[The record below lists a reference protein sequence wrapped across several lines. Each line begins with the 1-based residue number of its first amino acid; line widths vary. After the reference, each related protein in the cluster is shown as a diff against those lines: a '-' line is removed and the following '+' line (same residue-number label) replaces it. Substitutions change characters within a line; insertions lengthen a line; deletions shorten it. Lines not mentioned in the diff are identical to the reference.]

1 MALATPAPGVLAD
14 AVGTRTAIRNVIL
27 VIGGAAFVGLAAQV
41 SIPLPFT
48 PVPLT
53 GQTFAVLLTAG
64 VLGAGRGVASMLLY
78 AALGLA
84 GVPWFAGGSAAF
96 NDGVLVVSFGY
107 IVGFVVAAAL
117 VGYLAQRGNT
127 RTPLRTAGVMVLG
140 NLIIYAIGATWLAAA
155 INVSLS
161 TAFEIGVQPFLLGDG
176 LKILLAAGLF
186 PLAWTT
192 VDLFTKRS

>member
-14 AVGTRTAIRNVIL
+14 AIGARTAIRNLIL
-27 VIGGAAFVGLAAQV
+27 VIGGASFVGLAAQI

-48 PVPLT
+48 PVPVT

-64 VLGAGRGVASMLLY
+64 VLGAGRAVASMLLY
-78 AALGLA
+78 IALGMA
-84 GVPWFAGGSAAF
+84 GVPWFAGGSTAF
-96 NDGVLVVSFGY
+96 KEGALVVSFGY
-107 IVGFVVAAAL
+107 VVGFLVAAAL

-127 RTPLRTAGVMVLG
+127 RTPIRAAGLMVLG
-140 NLIIYAIGATWLAAA
+140 NLVIYLIGAAWLAAA
-155 INVSLS
+155 INVSAS
-161 TAFEIGVQPFLLGDG
+161 TAFEVGVQPFLLGDA

-186 PLAWTT
+186 PLAWSA

>member
-41 SIPLPFT
+41 SILLPFT

-64 VLGAGRGVASMLLY
+64 VLGAGRAVASMVLY
-78 AALGLA
+78 IALGMA
-84 GVPWFAGGSAAF
+84 GVPWFAGGSTAF
-96 NDGVLVVSFGY
+96 QSGKLIVTFGY
-107 IVGFVVAAAL
+107 IVGFVVAAAV
-117 VGYLAQRGNT
+117 VGYLAQQGNT
-127 RTPLRTAGVMVLG
+127 RTPLRTASVMALG
-140 NLIIYAIGATWLAAA
+140 NLIIYVIGATWLAAA

-161 TAFEIGVQPFLLGDG
+161 TAIEVGVQPFLLGDL

-186 PLAWTT
+186 PLAWSAINI
-192 VDLFTKRS
+192 FTKRS

>member
-14 AVGTRTAIRNVIL
+14 AIGARTAIRNLIL
-27 VIGGAAFVGLAAQV
+27 VLGGAAFVGLAAQV

-48 PVPLT
+48 PVPVT

-64 VLGAGRGVASMLLY
+64 VLGAGRAVASMLLY
-78 AALGLA
+78 IALGMA
-84 GVPWFAGGSAAF
+84 GVPWFAGGSTAF
-96 NDGVLVVSFGY
+96 KEGALVVTFGY
-107 IVGFVVAAAL
+107 VVGFLVAAAL

-127 RTPLRTAGVMVLG
+127 RTPLRAAGLMVLG
-140 NLIIYAIGATWLAAA
+140 NIVIYLIGATWLAAA

-161 TAFEIGVQPFLLGDG
+161 TAFEVGVQPFLLGDA

-186 PLAWTT
+186 PLAWSA